1 MTAPRSAGGITGTQD
16 KDHNLIWFV
25 ASCLNHSLRLGTHV
39 QEAARGEDTGLVGLF
54 RTAQADSR
62 KGAVRSRLGLTS
74 PVP

>member
-1 MTAPRSAGGITGTQD
+1 MPE
-16 KDHNLIWFV
+16 
-25 ASCLNHSLRLGTHV
+25 HSLRRDTYV
-39 QEAARGEDTGLVGLF
+39 QDAPRGEDTGLVGLF